1 MTRNRYETYGR
12 GQGDLAQFMKSQVVT
27 DDDLHDS
34 VRDRAAG
41 VIKSAGQMKPAGVTG
56 TISKQSVDHRN
67 ATSMLVDPIPPIA
80 ALDGDMCVRACA
92 VALCTSM
99 CIRVYALF
107 TSICMRMYIH
117 SSCSGGRPKK
127 QSRASLLDI
136 LDDDDGGAVPRVAAA
151 AAAVG
156 SWSSASAKPVALENM
171 YRAPVATVAKPP
183 TSGYPLIASVS
194 EFYDQVRVV
203 IYACNVV
210 EACLVVCVCCLK
222 PRVKPCTSVEAGCH
236 PSSLSEICPPLP
248 PVS

>member
-1 MTRNRYETYGR
+1 LRANCVNMTRNRYETYGR

-27 DDDLHDS
+27 DDDQHDS
-34 VRDRAAG
+34 VRDTAAG
-41 VIKSAGQMKPAGVTG
+41 ATKSAGQMKPAGVTG
-56 TISKQSVDHRN
+56 TISKQSVDRRN

-92 VALCTSM
+92 VALFTSM
-99 CIRVYALF
+99 C
-107 TSICMRMYIH
+107 TRMYIH

-136 LDDDDGGAVPRVAAA
+136 LDDDDGGAVPRIATA
-151 AAAVG
+151 AAAVV
-156 SWSSASAKPVALENM
+156 SWSSASSKPVALENM
-171 YRAPVATVAKPP
+171 YRAPVVTVAKPP

-203 IYACNVV
+203 IYACNLHVV
-210 EACLVVCVCCLK
+210 AACLIVCVCCLK
-222 PRVKPCTSVEAGCH
+222 PRVKPCTSVEAGCQ

>member
-1 MTRNRYETYGR
+1 
-12 GQGDLAQFMKSQVVT
+12 MKSQVVT